1 MLEKMF
7 IKNIYLIILNYYF
20 HHDYI
25 FPLPKKSYMIEEA
38 LTFLA
43 KEMNEYFRN
52 TIPVKEDKVILS
64 ALVSQDGSI
73 AVVQE
78 NMVVI
83 TLVNIEK
90 ESFIKNMYAGT
101 RPGENAAMPV
111 SVNLYLLFSAYFTPS
126 NYILS
131 LRFISLV
138 ISYLQQKNV
147 FNAANSPRLDS
158 SIEKLSFE
166 MESVGA
172 EKLSNV
178 WATLGAKYMPSVL
191 YKMRM
196 LTYYDSNISEF
207 RPPISGTE
215 TKGIPS

>member
-1 MLEKMF
+1 
-7 IKNIYLIILNYYF
+7 
-20 HHDYI
+20 
-25 FPLPKKSYMIEEA
+25 MIEEA

-64 ALVSQDGSI
+64 GLVSQDGSI
-73 AVVQE
+73 AIPHE
-78 NMVVI
+78 NTVVI

-90 ESFIKNMYAGT
+90 ESVTKNIMQGVRSA
-101 RPGENAAMPV
+101 ENTSMPV
-111 SVNLYLLFSAYFTPS
+111 SVNLYLLFSAYFTPG
-126 NYILS
+126 NYTLS
-131 LRFISLV
+131 LRFISFV
-138 ISYLQQKNV
+138 ISYLQQKPV
-147 FNAANSPRLDS
+147 FTASNSPRLDS

-166 MESVGA
+166 MESLGA
-172 EKLSNV
+172 EKLSNT

-196 LTYYDSNISEF
+196 LTYYDNIIREF

-215 TKGIPS
+215 TIGMVS